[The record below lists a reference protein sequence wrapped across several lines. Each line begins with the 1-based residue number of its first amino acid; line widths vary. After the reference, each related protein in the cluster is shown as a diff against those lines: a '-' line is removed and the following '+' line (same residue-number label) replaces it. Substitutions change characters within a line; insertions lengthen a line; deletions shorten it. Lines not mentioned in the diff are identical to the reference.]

1 MAARL
6 VIGLWLARASAS
18 DELGLRVEWHAPFV
32 SGGGYCSE
40 ATAFAEALADANVSI
55 TAVPHGDGYS
65 REYFDGL
72 PAEAQ
77 ARLRALLDGPGGDR
91 ARRRRRDERPPLVAV
106 CHSEPGAWHVL
117 RGPNWPSSPCPPR
130 GGAAAYVVGRTMFET
145 DRLPNGWAARL
156 NAVDEVWV
164 PTEWARGVFA
174 AGGVDG
180 ARLRVVAEPVDVAYF
195 DPAAAAADA
204 ARADVRAAL
213 ARLARPPATE
223 RSDGTSVFLSVFK
236 WEPRKGWDVLLEAW
250 WREFTADDDVLLV
263 LLTSEYHSTAD
274 FEAQVDE
281 LRARLL
287 GEGGAAARAPAPV
300 RIETR
305 VSHAV
310 LRALYA
316 AARAVVLPTR
326 GEGWGRPHVE
336 AMSMG
341 TPVIATN
348 WSGPTAFLS
357 ERNGYPLRFDGLVEL
372 PADHAFAGH
381 KWAQPS
387 VAHLQER
394 LRAVVDAP
402 EDARARG
409 RRAREDMVAHFAPD
423 VLAHDVL
430 GHLRRI
436 EASLHVPAG
445 DTPEL

>member
-1 MAARL
+1 MC
-6 VIGLWLARASAS
+6 V
-18 DELGLRVEWHAPFV
+18 
-32 SGGGYCSE
+32 
-40 ATAFAEALADANVSI
+40 
-55 TAVPHGDGYS
+55 
-65 REYFDGL
+65 
-72 PAEAQ
+72 
-77 ARLRALLDGPGGDR
+77 
-91 ARRRRRDERPPLVAV
+91 
-106 CHSEPGAWHVL
+106 
-117 RGPNWPSSPCPPR
+117 
-130 GGAAAYVVGRTMFET
+130 
-145 DRLPNGWAARL
+145 
-156 NAVDEVWV
+156 
-164 PTEWARGVFA
+164 
-174 AGGVDG
+174 
-180 ARLRVVAEPVDVAYF
+180 
-195 DPAAAAADA
+195 
-204 ARADVRAAL
+204 
-213 ARLARPPATE
+213 
-223 RSDGTSVFLSVFK
+223 
-236 WEPRKGWDVLLEAW
+236 
-250 WREFTADDDVLLV
+250 
-263 LLTSEYHSTAD
+263 
-274 FEAQVDE
+274 
-281 LRARLL
+281 
-287 GEGGAAARAPAPV
+287 RAPAPV
-300 RIETR
+300 RIETK

-316 AARAVVLPTR
+316 EARAVVLPTR

-336 AMSMG
+336 AMAMG
-341 TPVIATN
+341 LPVLATN